1 MDIKVSEL
9 RSVINHLLDY
19 VEQETGSTINVER
32 DAYWFVSN
40 DAVYDPY
47 AESPKLTMGQ
57 LSDDWQNLKGILDKK
72 DNTVGYALVWAST
85 LLRAVG
91 DQVP

>member
-32 DAYWFVSN
+32 DTYWFVSN
-40 DAVYDPY
+40 DSVYDPY
-47 AESPKLTMGQ
+47 AESPELTMGQ
-57 LSDDWQNLKGILDKK
+57 LSDDWQNLKGILDEK
-72 DNTVGYALVWAST
+72 DNTVGYALVWASM